1 MEIKNRD
8 QIYHILQNLSN
19 LEISYVDYSRQ
30 EINYNEY
37 HTYFDYFNNY
47 VIQNHNLTR
56 FYFPIPKDMEHLEY
70 PNDISNFD
78 VISDSLTFLPGF
90 DISVSKLF
98 NFPKSAT
105 HQCNYYSM
113 LYLMEGNAHLQ
124 IQDVSVHVFPGD
136 FYLIPP
142 NTPYA
147 ATAAPESIGIVLD
160 MRKSFLNSNYK
171 SLFQDDARLE
181 RFFINSLNQDS
192 SSTHLAIHTNAS
204 SMHRDRILDI
214 FAEYINQESFSNAAM
229 KNLFSLLMIDL
240 LRDSNTRIESP
251 TPISGSDTLYQ
262 TILDEIRRNYQTLSL
277 SELAEK
283 THFSK
288 QYICKIIKEKSGNTF
303 QNLLLHTRLK
313 MVAQYLNDTALSI
326 EEIAFLC
333 GFSTPA
339 HLSRCF
345 KQNFGITPSAYRK
358 SGNVNDTARTKN

>member
-1 MEIKNRD
+1 MLF
-8 QIYHILQNLSN
+8 QI
-19 LEISYVDYSRQ
+19 
-30 EINYNEY
+30 
-37 HTYFDYFNNY
+37 
-47 VIQNHNLTR
+47 
-56 FYFPIPKDMEHLEY
+56 P
-70 PNDISNFD
+70 
-78 VISDSLTFLPGF
+78 LTFLPGF

-124 IQDVSVHVFPGD
+124 IQDVSVHVLPGD

-147 ATAAPESIGIVLD
+147 ATAAPESIGIFLD

>member
-1 MEIKNRD
+1 
-8 QIYHILQNLSN
+8 
-19 LEISYVDYSRQ
+19 
-30 EINYNEY
+30 
-37 HTYFDYFNNY
+37 
-47 VIQNHNLTR
+47 
-56 FYFPIPKDMEHLEY
+56 
-70 PNDISNFD
+70 
-78 VISDSLTFLPGF
+78 
-90 DISVSKLF
+90 
-98 NFPKSAT
+98 
-105 HQCNYYSM
+105 
-113 LYLMEGNAHLQ
+113 
-124 IQDVSVHVFPGD
+124 
-136 FYLIPP
+136 
-142 NTPYA
+142 
-147 ATAAPESIGIVLD
+147 
-160 MRKSFLNSNYK
+160 
-171 SLFQDDARLE
+171 
-181 RFFINSLNQDS
+181 
-192 SSTHLAIHTNAS
+192 
-204 SMHRDRILDI
+204 MHRDRILDI

-240 LRDSNTRIESP
+240 LRDSSTRIESP